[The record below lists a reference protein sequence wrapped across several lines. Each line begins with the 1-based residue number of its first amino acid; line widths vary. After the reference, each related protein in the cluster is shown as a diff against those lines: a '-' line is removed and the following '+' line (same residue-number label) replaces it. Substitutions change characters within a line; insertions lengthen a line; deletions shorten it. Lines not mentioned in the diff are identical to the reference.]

1 MNFKGWWAQLGE
13 FFYIIARKKVQHDS
27 EIRVKKKFIL
37 LSFLAVWAIA
47 LSACLFDSDENA
59 LSSWLSDQ
67 GMPDSYKVQT
77 LSIEDLTPI
86 SAEVFLDTTPRSA
99 NDRAIF
105 GRSAN
110 IQHDFVM
117 DFGFDK
123 GLLGTLKKADSA
135 ASFLFLRL
143 LPSLYKSKYFP
154 KDSFPIEEDLSVKVS
169 WKLTRS
175 KKSSF
180 LDDVMKITD
189 SEWHKSLLKWKPDM
203 TVDTTYSISIG
214 KKDSTLTLVL
224 PRALIDSIRSEVSL
238 CRLQLRLSAPEAK
251 HVYRF
256 YGPNYLYGPQF
267 RMTTLSDTTFTYR
280 NVTPF
285 RVADVIKS
293 QEDCSDCQV
302 LHGGVFDSMV
312 VEFPSEPIM
321 KGLSEFYGDDFPYN
335 LGDGNDVRQ
344 AVVLAQMTFSRDD
357 ESQGFSELGRPIQ
370 VVVGSFMDSATTTFR
385 KMEEYKL
392 NKKLITKEGHPN
404 MVFHEG
410 DSLTLQVTYGMREFI
425 NKASDGRTFK
435 MMMRLGYP
443 VLQEKDDAYKNYIT
457 SKGDT
462 SYVFLSQ
469 FDYARYD
476 FTESMKKPATLKL
489 WLASKRGND

>member
-1 MNFKGWWAQLGE
+1 M
-13 FFYIIARKKVQHDS
+13 
-27 EIRVKKKFIL
+27 KKKNIAL
-37 LSFLAVWAIA
+37 LSFLVVWAIA
-47 LSACLFDSDENA
+47 LTACLFDSSDSS

-77 LSIEDLTPI
+77 LSIGDLTPI

-110 IQHDFVM
+110 IQHDLVL

-135 ASFLFLRL
+135 AAFLFLRL
-143 LPSLYKSKYFP
+143 LPSLYKSEYFP
-154 KDSFPIEEDLSVKVS
+154 KDSFPIEEDLSVNVS

-175 KKSSF
+175 KKSTF
-180 LDDVMKITD
+180 LEDIMDITD
-189 SEWHKSLLKWKPDM
+189 SDWHKSLLKWKPDM
-203 TVDTTYSISIG
+203 AVDTTYSISIG
-214 KKDSTLTLVL
+214 KKDESVTLVL
-224 PRALIDSIRSEVSL
+224 PGALIDSIRSEVSL

-256 YGPNYLYGPQF
+256 YGPNSRYNPPQF
-267 RMTTLSDTTFTYR
+267 RMTTLSDTTFIYR
-280 NVTPF
+280 NMAPF
-285 RVADVIKS
+285 RVADVIKNR
-293 QEDCSDCQV
+293 EECSDCQV

-335 LGDGNDVRQ
+335 VGDGFDVRQ
-344 AVVLAQMTFSRDD
+344 AVVLAQMTFPRDD
-357 ESQGFSELGRPIQ
+357 ESQGFSELGLPIQ
-370 VVVGSFMDSATTTFR
+370 VVVGSFMDSDTGTFR

-392 NKKLITKEGHPN
+392 NKSLITKDGHPN
-404 MVFHEG
+404 MVFHKG
-410 DSLTLQVTYGMREFI
+410 DSLTLQVSYGMREFI

-443 VLQEKDDAYKNYIT
+443 VLQEKDATYKNYIT
-457 SKGDT
+457 STGDT

-476 FTESMKKPATLKL
+476 FTETMKKPATLKL